1 MSINKL
7 WSTSDVSRFLGCCE
21 RQVYILRDQ
30 GMPTIRV
37 GKKVRFDPERVKA
50 WVLSREEG
58 TTDISPPQLIAA
70 APELLAALESIIDY
84 AESEAESLSEVEARD
99 GQSCG
104 ANEAWE
110 RITTAREVIRGAT
123 REKLVA
129 ANEVINPASEL

>member
-1 MSINKL
+1 MSIDKL
-7 WSTSDVSRFLGCCE
+7 WSTSDISRFLGCCE

-50 WVLSREEG
+50 WILSREEN
-58 TTDISPPQLIAA
+58 TTDTYPPQLTAA
-70 APELLAALESIIDY
+70 APELLAALESIIEY

-110 RITTAREVIRGAT
+110 KITTAREVIRRAT
-123 REKLVA
+123 REKIVA
-129 ANEVINPASEL
+129 AHEVINSAT